1 MEENSSINQTSE
13 SDCEDPGSDSDF
25 QGREF
30 SGSGRIYQN
39 LSIESLYEHSIYR
52 QEGIIANNGA
62 LAVKSGTHTARAA
75 RDKFIV
81 REPSTAGDVWW
92 SENNQAFSAPKFD
105 QLYCRMKRYMANIDL
120 FVQDCYAG
128 ADPQNRLA
136 VRIVSEWAWH
146 SIFAR
151 NMFILP
157 VDSDEYRN
165 FNPDFTIFCV
175 PSFEAIPSID
185 GTWTGTFILLNF
197 ERRLCLIGGSGYA
210 GEIKK
215 SVFTVMNYLLPRKN
229 VLPMHCSANIGA
241 QGDVALFFGLSGTGK
256 TSLSADIKRHLI
268 GDDEHAW
275 GDEGIYNLE
284 AGCYAKVIRLS
295 PEDEPLI
302 YRTTAQFGTILEN
315 VVCASSSRAIDLADD
330 SLTEN
335 TRASYSLD
343 KIDNAFDGTVA
354 GHPKNIVLLT
364 CDASGVMPPIA
375 RLTPEQA
382 VYHFISGYT
391 AKVGGTEAGQR
402 DEPIITFSNCFG
414 APFMVHHPTI
424 YANLLK
430 EKIEQQAVDCWL
442 INTGWVGGP
451 YGVGERIR
459 IDYTRTMIEAILSG
473 NLQDVEFI
481 EDPVFGYEVPR
492 ACEGIPE
499 GILDPASSW
508 PSRDGYLARYR
519 QLAAKFVENFQ
530 RFEPRCPI
538 EIRVAGPRIESL
550 GSAS

>member
-1 MEENSSINQTSE
+1 METTNKINE
-13 SDCEDPGSDSDF
+13 SLSADCEGLGNDF
-25 QGREF
+25 NLNSLAE
-30 SGSGRIYQN
+30 SGSGRIHRN
-39 LSIESLYEHSIYR
+39 LPIESLYEQSVCR
-52 QEGIIANNGA
+52 REGMIARNGA
-62 LAVKSGTHTARAA
+62 LAVKSGVHTARAA

-81 REPSTAGDVWW
+81 REPSTLGDVWW
-92 SENNQAFSAPKFD
+92 SENNQAFSPQKFD
-105 QLYCRMKRYMANIDL
+105 QIFCRIKRYVADKDL

-136 VRIVSEWAWH
+136 IRIVTEWAWH
-146 SIFAR
+146 SVFAR

-157 VDSDEYRN
+157 ADRAAQSN
-165 FNPDFTIFCV
+165 FKPEFTIVCV

-197 ERRLCLIGGSGYA
+197 ERRMCLIGGTGYA

-215 SVFTVMNYLLPRKN
+215 SVFTVMNYLLPRKD
-229 VLPMHCSANIGA
+229 VLPMHCSANVGA
-241 QGDVALFFGLSGTGK
+241 HGDVALFFGLSGTGK
-256 TSLSADIKRHLI
+256 TSLSADVKRRLI

-275 GDEGIYNLE
+275 GDEGIFNLE

-302 YRTTAQFGTILEN
+302 YRTTSQFGTILEN
-315 VVCASSSRAIDLADD
+315 VACTSTSRAIDLNDD
-330 SLTEN
+330 AITEN
-335 TRASYSLD
+335 TRASYSLS
-343 KIDNAFDGTVA
+343 KIDNAFDGSVA
-354 GHPKNIVLLT
+354 GHPRNIVLLT

-391 AKVGGTEAGQR
+391 AKVGGTEAGLR
-402 DEPIITFSNCFG
+402 DEPVITFSNCFG
-414 APFMVHHPTI
+414 APFMVHHPTV
-424 YANLLK
+424 YANLLR

-459 IDYTRTMIEAILSG
+459 IDYTRTMIEAVLSG
-473 NLQDVEFI
+473 TLQDGEFV

-519 QLAAKFVENFQ
+519 QLAAKFVENFR

-550 GSAS
+550 GSVS

>member
-1 MEENSSINQTSE
+1 MKTSNDMDRTSSNDYQE
-13 SDCEDPGSDSDF
+13 LGSDFDLSSP
-25 QGREF
+25 EL
-30 SGSGRIYQN
+30 SASGRIHWN
-39 LSIESLYEHSIYR
+39 LPTESLYEQSICR
-52 QEGIIANNGA
+52 QEAMIARNGA
-62 LAVKSGTHTARAA
+62 LAVRSGAHTARAA

-81 REPSTAGDVWW
+81 REASTADDVWW
-92 SENNQAFSAPKFD
+92 SENNQAFSPRKFD
-105 QLYCRMKRYMANIDL
+105 QILCRLKRYTADKDL

-136 VRIVSEWAWH
+136 IRIVTEYAWH
-146 SIFAR
+146 SIFAC
-151 NMFILP
+151 NMFIRP
-157 VDSDEYRN
+157 VDQAAYGN
-165 FNPDFTIFCV
+165 FKPEFTIVCV

-197 ERRLCLIGGSGYA
+197 ERRMCLIGGTGYA

-229 VLPMHCSANIGA
+229 VLPMHCSANIGMR
-241 QGDVALFFGLSGTGK
+241 GDVALFFGLSGTGK
-256 TSLSADIKRHLI
+256 TSLSADVRRCLI

-275 GDEGIYNLE
+275 GDEGIFNLE

-295 PEDEPLI
+295 PDDEPLI
-302 YRTTAQFGTILEN
+302 YRTTSQFGTILEN
-315 VVCASSSRAIDLADD
+315 VVCASSSRTIDLDD
-330 SLTEN
+330 DDITEN
-335 TRASYSLD
+335 TRASYSLAQ
-343 KIDNAFDGTVA
+343 IDNAFDGSVA
-354 GHPKNIVLLT
+354 GQPQNIVLLT

-391 AKVGGTEAGQR
+391 AKVGGTEAGLR

-414 APFMVHHPTI
+414 APFMVHHPTV
-424 YANLLK
+424 YANLLR
-430 EKIEQQAVDCWL
+430 EKIERQGVDCWL

-459 IDYTRTMIEAILSG
+459 IDYTRTMIEAVLSG
-473 NLQDVEFI
+473 TLQDVEFI

-519 QLAAKFVENFQ
+519 QLAAKFVENFR

-550 GSAS
+550 GSVS